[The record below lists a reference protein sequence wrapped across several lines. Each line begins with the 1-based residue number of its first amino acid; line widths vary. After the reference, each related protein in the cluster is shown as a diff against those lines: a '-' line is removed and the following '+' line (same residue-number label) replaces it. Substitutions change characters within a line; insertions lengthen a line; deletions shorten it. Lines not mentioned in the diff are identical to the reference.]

1 MRLQLIPTNS
11 GIKTICI
18 QVAIVTLIWVIFY
31 RLSLW
36 LFSYFEYNPS
46 VYWIFLPAG
55 IRMISVFIFG
65 WAGVLGLFIGSVIT
79 NEEEMSN
86 YVIYLAMISSLAP
99 MFAKRICKWL
109 FNISST
115 LQGLTGKQLLV
126 FSVVGALANALFSS
140 LHFYVS
146 SVSESFNDFAPMF
159 VGDLLGT
166 FIILYLVK
174 GLLRLAIALYNPRA
188 DLHEKNSLLDCAS

>member
-1 MRLQLIPTNS
+1 MRLQLIPTIS

-36 LFSYFEYNPS
+36 LFSYFEYNPR

-99 MFAKRICKWL
+99 MFAKRICKWW

-188 DLHEKNSLLDCAS
+188 DLHEKNS